1 MRRRITGTIVG
12 VLAGALFLTAA
23 VHAAGTGGAASPRTK
38 VTLVAPAAPGGGWD
52 AFAREAQQVMRADNV
67 GTVGNTGRSF
77 GAHLHLEIRPGGG
90 APVNPLPWLA
100 AHGL

>member
-38 VTLVAPAAPGGGWD
+38 VTLVAPAAPGG
-52 AFAREAQQVMRADNV
+52 
-67 GTVGNTGRSF
+67 
-77 GAHLHLEIRPGGG
+77 
-90 APVNPLPWLA
+90 
-100 AHGL
+100 